1 MLKRPK
7 AGESEDDLLKF
18 QEEFLARNKSD
29 PSASVKRADKRKPS
43 SEDKKDVVKLD
54 ELPQTLPP
62 GPVPVKKSKF
72 RKAQEERR
80 SKEATTLAETDDAE
94 ERVEKHDRHM
104 AQVLTQII
112 ERDTRNAAVFLP
124 RQTSQAFPTALHRG
138 HTLQSTGS
146 SGEKKSL
153 FMQHLAT
160 SGVKDFGVV
169 LKQEL
174 QKTGEMPHNP
184 STDVEER
191 GDRKATSRIVQGSGL
206 SATLG
211 TTEARKIHEENLEK
225 ISTMTQEE
233 IDEERKKL
241 MEMMDPKLLAFLTS
255 KKKVKPEIT
264 EMETETS
271 LRERVAGGKK
281 ISKKTGHSD
290 LGLPVQPEPTW
301 VHMEKVEYD
310 KLEWMRDLPPPSTGD
325 AKNGLPA
332 RFDFHGNI
340 LPADSD
346 LPVNQGLHHHGNEP
360 ERAGYTL
367 EEMFQLARS
376 SNIQQRTLAL
386 QVLARVISKAK
397 RGAYRD
403 VVQSPILPAVL
414 ESGVVF
420 LFRWALDDTVDTVL
434 AAAVAAMH
442 ALICNPADQ
451 ECLDRC
457 FSWFQGHVMP
467 GQCPVTMESERQDGE
482 ETVEETDAE
491 VAKRDIVL
499 CLVSR
504 MVLLQRLRHI
514 LETRK
519 PQAVT
524 VLQVLDMLTKTAQHS
539 PSLAYEIVHCPRLLD
554 VVFQEFLPTAWD
566 PQDSNAQLSSVYG
579 LPLTTA
585 LRLVAALCQAGRNM
599 AAHMVSK
606 YKLQNIIMR
615 YMAVKTRSICCLL
628 CSVISSTEPVTEHL
642 LSEMLQTQSVRVW
655 RICLSYGLATQT
667 YLDLYSTL
675 VGYIQSALDPGGRP
689 SSQQMEAAMLACC
702 ETVVSV
708 AGSVKPS
715 TGFVRSHDG
724 SAMETEGS
732 EEVIS
737 PDVNWSHVA
746 GLYQPITSCVQS
758 VLEDIKDNYQFK
770 KCELHFATSC
780 VNFLATFYHQ
790 LQKQPT
796 YSPVQCLQEVEE
808 FCCKTLVPCWKS
820 LGLKTVLSNL
830 SQHSNLLS
838 PPECP
843 SQEVASCLVE
853 LQASQPDGDFTAPVL
868 QPHSPYGFLTALLR
882 LTLVLCQLHKG
893 VIDKMLVDVTQDE
906 DLMSY
911 MKKVSH
917 NKPSCLVD
925 NYFTRHENYLQY
937 YFLKLAALK
946 PGPSMSILHR
956 CGLHLLSRLKDG
968 DEYLAFDLL
977 STTIFSPDFIT
988 DGKEDGLAFE
998 DLGEM
1003 KLAETSRLKSATQ
1016 REITA
1021 NRSQLLSEVYTRLPG
1036 IRAMYLSAFSASQQ
1050 AVTAS
1055 SNRLTCNTA
1064 HTDSLMSCSSGG
1076 GVLPRD
1082 WMYLPLI
1089 QLYVKASTPGSSIEE
1104 RVPPQLVSMAADVLY
1119 WVYVLECWRPHILGV
1134 VSITLKV
1141 TRVMCAFMAGN
1152 DLFLDRSVSCYLA
1165 ALLQEYTKP
1174 AALDRLDF
1182 TEDIPG
1188 LSSFYDLFSELLQQ
1202 YESVSFGDS
1211 LFACYVLVPLQRR
1224 HSVQMRRLVWG
1235 EKAAVL
1241 RTFRVPLTQVVIP
1254 IERFLAPDES
1264 DLPLLQLYFQCLVSQ
1279 TVRPIWA
1286 PIMYLTA
1293 VHHVNRFL
1301 YYQADRNHQGPR
1313 DRMWHQLMACK
1324 HEEVKH
1330 HLLHYKMADVEQEYG
1345 MTFYTNLPTIRQTV
1359 VDGYM
1364 PAKMT

>member
-7 AGESEDDLLKF
+7 AGESEEDLLQF

-43 SEDKKDVVKLD
+43 GDEKKDVVKLD
-54 ELPQTLPP
+54 EFPETLPS

-80 SKEATTLAETDDAE
+80 SKGATTSAETDDAE

-124 RQTSQAFPTALHRG
+124 RQSNQAFPTALHRG
-138 HTLQSTGS
+138 NTQQLTGS
-146 SGEKKSL
+146 SGKKKSL
-153 FMQHLAT
+153 FVQHLAT

-169 LKQEL
+169 LQQEV
-174 QKTGEMPHNP
+174 QKVGEMPHNP

-191 GDRKATSRIVQGSGL
+191 EDRKATSRIVQGSGL

-225 ISTMTQEE
+225 LSTMTQEE
-233 IDEERKKL
+233 IDEEREKL

-255 KKKVKPEIT
+255 RKTMKSETKSEIK

-271 LRERVAGGKK
+271 LKERVATGKK
-281 ISKKTGHSD
+281 ISKKKGDSD

-310 KLEWMRDLPPPSTGD
+310 KLEWMRDLPPPCTGD

-346 LPVNQGLHHHGNEP
+346 LPVNQGLHHHGSEP

-386 QVLARVISKAK
+386 QVLAWVIYKAK

-403 VVQSPILPAVL
+403 VVQSPIVPAVL

-420 LFRWALDDTVDTVL
+420 LFRWALDDTVDAVL

-451 ECLDRC
+451 ECLDIC

-482 ETVEETDAE
+482 EPVEETDAE
-491 VAKRDIVL
+491 VAKRDVVL
-499 CLVSR
+499 GLVSR

-514 LETRK
+514 LEIRK

-524 VLQVLDMLTKTAQHS
+524 VIQVLDMLTKAAQHS
-539 PSLAYEIVHCPRLLD
+539 PGLAYKIVHCPRLLD

-579 LPLTTA
+579 FPLPAA

-599 AAHMVSK
+599 TAHMISK

-615 YMAVKTRSICCLL
+615 YMAVKTSDLQLPRD
-628 CSVISSTEPVTEHL
+628 EA
-642 LSEMLQTQSVRVW
+642 EMLQTLSFRVW
-655 RICLSYGLATQT
+655 KICLSYGLATQT

-675 VGYIQSALDPGGRP
+675 VAYIQSALDPGRP
-689 SSQQMEAAMLACC
+689 SRKQMEAAMLSCC

-732 EEVIS
+732 EEVVS

-758 VLEDIKDNYQFK
+758 VLEDIKDNYQIK
-770 KCELHFATSC
+770 KCDLHFATSC
-780 VNFLATFYHQ
+780 VSFLATFYQQ

-796 YSPVQCLQEVEE
+796 YSPVQCLQEVED
-808 FCCKTLVPCWKS
+808 FCCMTLLPFWKS
-820 LGLKTVLSNL
+820 LGLKTVLRSL

-843 SQEVASCLVE
+843 SQETDSCLVE

-868 QPHSPYGFLTALLR
+868 KSNSPYGFLTAFLR

-911 MKKVSH
+911 MKKVSR
-917 NKPSCLVD
+917 NKVSCLVD

-946 PGPSMSILHR
+946 PGPNMPILHR
-956 CGLHLLSRLKDG
+956 CGLHLLSRLKEG
-968 DEYLAFDLL
+968 DECLAFDLL
-977 STTIFSPDFIT
+977 STTIFSPDFII
-988 DGKEDGLAFE
+988 DGKEDGLVFE

-1003 KLAETSRLKSATQ
+1003 TLAETSHLKSATE

-1021 NRSQLLSEVYTRLPG
+1021 NRSLLLSEVYTKLPG
-1036 IRAMYLSAFSASQQ
+1036 IRATYLSAFQDNQQ

-1055 SNRLTCNTA
+1055 RNRLTCNTFY
-1064 HTDSLMSCSSGG
+1064 TDSLMSRSSGG
-1076 GVLPRD
+1076 SVLPCD

-1089 QLYVKASTPGSSIEE
+1089 QLYVKASTPGTSFEE
-1104 RVPPQLVSMAADVLY
+1104 CVPPHLIAMAADVLY
-1119 WVYVLECWRPHILGV
+1119 WVYVLECWRSHILGV

-1141 TRVMCAFMAGN
+1141 TRVMCTFMAGN
-1152 DLFLDRSVSCYLA
+1152 DLFLDRGVSRYLA

-1211 LFACYVLVPLQRR
+1211 LFACYVLLPLQRR

-1241 RTFRVPLTQVVIP
+1241 RTFRVPIKQVVVP
-1254 IERFLAPDES
+1254 VERFLTPDES

-1279 TVRPIWA
+1279 TVRPTWA

-1293 VHHVNRFL
+1293 IHHVNRFL
-1301 YYQADRNHQGPR
+1301 YYQADQINQRPR
-1313 DRMWHQLMACK
+1313 DRMWRQLMACK
-1324 HEEVKH
+1324 HEEVRH
-1330 HLLHYKMADVEQEYG
+1330 HLLYYKTVDVEQEYG
-1345 MTFYTNLPTIRQTV
+1345 MTFYTNLPAIRQTV
-1359 VDGYM
+1359 VDGHM
-1364 PAKMT
+1364 PARMT

>member
-7 AGESEDDLLKF
+7 PGESEDDLLKF
-18 QEEFLARNKSD
+18 QQEFLARNESD

-43 SEDKKDVVKLD
+43 GDEKIDVVKLD

-62 GPVPVKKSKF
+62 GPAPVKKSKF
-72 RKAQEERR
+72 RRAREEQL
-80 SKEATTLAETDDAE
+80 SKEAADRAKTDDAE
-94 ERVEKHDRHM
+94 ERLEKDDRHM

-124 RQTSQAFPTALHRG
+124 RQTSQAFPSALHRG
-138 HTLQSTGS
+138 NTPQSAASVAAS
-146 SGEKKSL
+146 SGKKKSL
-153 FMQHLAT
+153 FAQHLAT

-169 LKQEL
+169 LQQEL

-184 STDVEER
+184 NTDVEER
-191 GDRKATSRIVQGSGL
+191 GDGDSTSRIVQGSGL

-211 TTEARKIHEENLEK
+211 TSEARKIHEENLDK

-255 KKKVKPEIT
+255 KKKVKSEIK
-264 EMETETS
+264 EMETETN
-271 LRERVAGGKK
+271 LRENVASGKK
-281 ISKKTGHSD
+281 ISKKKGHSD
-290 LGLPVQPEPTW
+290 PVLPVQPDPTW

-310 KLEWMRDLPPPSTGD
+310 KLEWMRDLPPPKTGD

-376 SNIQQRTLAL
+376 SNIQQRALAL
-386 QVLARVISKAK
+386 QVLGRVLHKAK

-403 VVQSPILPAVL
+403 VVQTPILPAVV

-420 LFRWALDDTVDTVL
+420 LFRWALDDAVDTVL

-451 ECLDRC
+451 ECLDRS

-467 GQCPVTMESERQDGE
+467 GQCPVTMETERQDGE
-482 ETVEETDAE
+482 ETVDETDAE
-491 VAKRDIVL
+491 VAKRDVVL
-499 CLVSR
+499 GLVSR
-504 MVLLQRLRHI
+504 MVLLQRLRHV

-524 VLQVLDMLTKTAQHS
+524 VLQVLDMLTKIAQHS
-539 PSLAYEIVHCPRLLD
+539 PGLAYEIVHCPRLLD
-554 VVFQEFLPTAWD
+554 VVFLEFLPTAWE
-566 PQDSNAQLSSVYG
+566 PQDSNAQLSRVYG
-579 LPLTTA
+579 LPLTAA

-599 AAHMVSK
+599 AAHMISK
-606 YKLQNIIMR
+606 YKLQDIIMR
-615 YMAVKTRSICCLL
+615 YMAVKTSDLQLPR
-628 CSVISSTEPVTEHL
+628 EEA
-642 LSEMLQTQSVRVW
+642 EMLQTHSFRVW

-675 VGYIQSALDPGGRP
+675 VGNIQSALSPGRP
-689 SSQQMEAAMLACC
+689 SQQQMEATMLACC
-702 ETVVSV
+702 ETVVNV
-708 AGSVKPS
+708 AGSVEAS
-715 TGFVRSHDG
+715 TGFVRSHDS
-724 SAMETEGS
+724 SAMETERS

-746 GLYQPITSCVQS
+746 GLFQPITSCVQC
-758 VLEDIKDNYQFK
+758 VLEDIRDNYQFK
-770 KCELHFATSC
+770 KCDLHFGTSC
-780 VNFLATFYHQ
+780 VNFLATFYQ
-790 LQKQPT
+790 QVQKQAS
-796 YSPVQCLQEVEE
+796 YSPVECLQEVEE
-808 FCCKTLVPCWKS
+808 FCCKSLLPCWKS
-820 LGLKTVLSNL
+820 LGLKTILRDL

-838 PPECP
+838 PPESA
-843 SQEVASCLVE
+843 SQEVAPCLVE
-853 LQASQPDGDFTAPVL
+853 LLASHPDEDFTVPVL
-868 QPHSPYGFLTALLR
+868 RSDSPYGFLTALLR
-882 LTLVLCQLHKG
+882 LLHILCQLHKG
-893 VIDKMLVDVTQDE
+893 IIDKILVDVIQDE
-906 DLMSY
+906 DLMGY
-911 MKKVSH
+911 MKKVSR

-946 PGPSMSILHR
+946 PGPGMSVLHR
-956 CGLHLLSRLKDG
+956 CSLHLLSRLPDG

-977 STTIFSPDFIT
+977 STTIFSPDFLP
-988 DGKEDGLAFE
+988 DGKEDGLACE
-998 DLGEM
+998 DLEEM
-1003 KLAETSRLKSATQ
+1003 KLGETSQLKSATQ

-1021 NRSQLLSEVYTRLPG
+1021 SRGQLLREVYTRLPG
-1036 IRAMYLSAFSASQQ
+1036 IRATYLTAFSASQQ

-1055 SNRLTCNTA
+1055 KNRLAYNTA
-1064 HTDSLMSCSSGG
+1064 HTDCLMTSSSGG

-1089 QLYVKASTPGSSIEE
+1089 QLYVKASAPGSWIQDS
-1104 RVPPQLVSMAADVLY
+1104 VPPHLVSMASDVLY
-1119 WVYVLECWRPHILGV
+1119 WGYVLECWRPHILGV
-1134 VSITLKV
+1134 VSTTLKV

-1152 DLFLDRSVSCYLA
+1152 DLFLDRCVSSYLA

-1182 TEDIPG
+1182 TENIPG

-1211 LFACYVLVPLQRR
+1211 LFACFVLLPLQRR
-1224 HSVQMRRLVWG
+1224 HGVQMRRLVWG

-1241 RTFRVPLTQVVIP
+1241 RTFMVPLKQVVIP
-1254 IERFLAPDES
+1254 IERFLEPDES
-1264 DLPLLQLYFQCLVSQ
+1264 DLPLLHLYFQCLISQ
-1279 TVRPIWA
+1279 TVRPMWA

-1301 YYQADRNHQGPR
+1301 YYQADRHHQGTR
-1313 DRMWHQLMACK
+1313 DKLWRQLMACK
-1324 HEEVKH
+1324 QEEVKH
-1330 HLLHYKMADVEQEYG
+1330 HVLYYKMADVEQEYG
-1345 MTFYTNLPTIRQTV
+1345 MTFYTQLPAIRQNV
-1359 VDGYM
+1359 VDGHT
-1364 PAKMT
+1364 PDVQHRGRDATLTT